1 MQIPEWMIM
10 GNHGGYV
17 WSAYGIT
24 FLVLMVVT
32 YMSLRARKRQWEKL
46 KQMKQ
51 NEQSDSTRKLDGEN

>member
-1 MQIPEWMIM
+1 M